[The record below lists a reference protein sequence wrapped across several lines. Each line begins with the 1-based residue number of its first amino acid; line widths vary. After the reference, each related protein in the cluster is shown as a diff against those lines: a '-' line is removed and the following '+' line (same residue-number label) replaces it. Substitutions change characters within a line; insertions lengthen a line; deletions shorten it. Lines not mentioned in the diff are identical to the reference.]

1 MWLLTLMRK
10 RRRSN
15 PGPLMSQRARIAEA
29 LRAGRNI
36 LLVNHVDADGDSLGS
51 TLALAMALEAL
62 PSPRG
67 SRRVTVAS
75 DTGVPHTFAFL
86 PGAGNVITDLPPDAA
101 FDVALTMECS
111 TLDRCGRFASVVAQ
125 TPLIIMLDHHESA
138 VPFGH
143 LNDIDP
149 SVAAMGEVVTEI
161 ITHLNV
167 PMTPD
172 IATNLLAAVMT
183 DTGVFRF
190 PTVRP
195 RTLRL
200 GADLLE
206 RGGRLVEVV
215 TKVYESRTVPATRL
229 LGLTLSRIVLAA
241 DGRIVYSVITQDM
254 RNQVEASLEDAGGII
269 GALRAVEGAQIAML
283 FEESQ
288 GRIRVSIRSRDG
300 PRSHVIAERFG
311 GGGHPEAAGCIVDGP
326 ADHAVSRLL
335 EAARLELAHS
345 G

>member
-1 MWLLTLMRK
+1 
-10 RRRSN
+10 
-15 PGPLMSQRARIAEA
+15 MSLRARIAEA

-62 PSPRG
+62 PSAGGPR
-67 SRRVTVAS
+67 RATVAS
-75 DTGVPHTFAFL
+75 DTGVPYSFAFL
-86 PGAGNVITDLPPDAA
+86 PGADRVVTRLSSGAL

-111 TLDRCGRFASVVAQ
+111 TLERCGSFASTVAQ
-125 TPLIIMLDHHESA
+125 SPLIIMLDHHESA

-149 SVAAMGEVVTEI
+149 SVAAMGEVVAELI
-161 ITHLNV
+161 SLLRA

-172 IATNLLAAVMT
+172 IATNLLAAVVT

-200 GADLLE
+200 GAELLE
-206 RGGRLVEVV
+206 WGGRLAEVV

-254 RNQVEASLEDAGGII
+254 RNQVEASPEDAGGII
-269 GALRAVEGAQIAML
+269 GALRAVEGARIAML
-283 FEESQ
+283 FEESE
-288 GRIRVSIRSRDG
+288 GRIKVSIRSRDG

-326 ADHAVSRLL
+326 PDHAVSRLL
-335 EAARLELAHS
+335 DAARVELARS